1 MLGIVISTRQ
11 RVFGLDLLRAFAI
24 FCVVHR
30 HGKHLIYG
38 TKLDWLANMP
48 LPHGVDLFFV
58 LSGFLIGL
66 SVMRMA
72 AREDKWHQT
81 WRFYG
86 KTALRILPNYYA
98 LLLVNLLLVSLGVIN
113 ADLHATPMYQ
123 YITLTQN
130 LFTPFYGFY
139 WESWSVPIQWWF
151 YIFFPLLVIAV
162 RRVSGRYAVPVVVV
176 LAVAGSLLFRALTCM
191 GVDDPYHYD
200 ILVRKTLAS
209 RTDSIYM
216 GVLAAWVCREFPDF
230 WQRCRWW
237 ALGAGVALFVAERSI
252 GYSLGDFYS
261 IVVLPIMVP
270 IAVALSLPA
279 LNSWRTAKGKMAKAI
294 MVVSLLSYSMFMIN
308 LIAAYIIDGPMQEF
322 SKAHG
327 EAAYGLFW
335 LMVVVGTFLLYYV
348 VERPAMSLRERL
360 FMMSPKA
367 VDKGE

>member
-1 MLGIVISTRQ
+1 MQALTSVPHMLHGCDYNPEQWLNRPDILAQDIEQMKQAKINCVSIGI
-11 RVFGLDLLRAFAI
+11 FAWAALEP
-24 FCVVHR
+24 R
-30 HGKHLIYG
+30 EGDYQ
-38 TKLDWLANMP
+38 LDWLANMP

-130 LFTPFYGFY
+130 VFTPFYGFY

-162 RRVSGRYAVPVVVV
+162 RRVSGRYSVPVVVV

-191 GVDDPYHYD
+191 GVDDP
-200 ILVRKTLAS
+200 
-209 RTDSIYM
+209 
-216 GVLAAWVCREFPDF
+216 
-230 WQRCRWW
+230 
-237 ALGAGVALFVAERSI
+237 
-252 GYSLGDFYS
+252 
-261 IVVLPIMVP
+261 
-270 IAVALSLPA
+270 
-279 LNSWRTAKGKMAKAI
+279 
-294 MVVSLLSYSMFMIN
+294 
-308 LIAAYIIDGPMQEF
+308 
-322 SKAHG
+322 
-327 EAAYGLFW
+327 
-335 LMVVVGTFLLYYV
+335 
-348 VERPAMSLRERL
+348 
-360 FMMSPKA
+360 
-367 VDKGE
+367 